1 MNSVHIE
8 GEELVEKYS
17 FQEHQ
22 KEHDSEAERVDEEPA
37 LEESSL
43 FIQEA
48 DNTVQEAVPVA
59 EEPVGELLKL
69 TYASIA
75 SGESRSVHVKN
86 LSFSVTSLDIL
97 QEFKNFGKI
106 KNDGFFLK
114 NGQDTGLCYAFVEF
128 EDVLSARNAIKFLK
142 RAIQI

>member
-75 SGESRSVHVKN
+75 CTCCQ
-86 LSFSVTSLDIL
+86 L
-97 QEFKNFGKI
+97 
-106 KNDGFFLK
+106 
-114 NGQDTGLCYAFVEF
+114 
-128 EDVLSARNAIKFLK
+128 
-142 RAIQI
+142 